1 MAVPKANLFI
11 TVTICSLSLHNGPY
25 PFTIHLSP
33 FTLLRQAFIFYWD
46 DFVKTLWR
54 GCLLRKTR
62 NS

>member
-33 FTLLRQAFIFYWD
+33 FTLLRQAFIFYWRII
-46 DFVKTLWR
+46 FVKTLW
-54 GCLLRKTR
+54 
-62 NS
+62 